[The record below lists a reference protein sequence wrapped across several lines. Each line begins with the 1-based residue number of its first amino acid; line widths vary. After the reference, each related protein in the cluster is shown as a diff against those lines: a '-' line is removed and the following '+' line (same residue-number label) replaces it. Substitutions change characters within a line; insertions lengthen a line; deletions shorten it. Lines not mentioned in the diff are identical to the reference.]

1 MYIFRFTSIAGNR
14 ETVGHKLVIMKLRK
28 CYILIAFIVTFKF
41 DVEANLQHTTELSLE
56 QRNHNLPLTDTI
68 NKHLRSQLNST
79 LNSTQ
84 QKPSISA
91 RTFLG
96 GFDVDSVEFP
106 IDSDI
111 TFHGNERPTFVT
123 EPVHRKEKVSIE
135 TSNHEKSEIHSSEDI
150 NVTNNNED
158 LPNIE
163 YEERSSGP
171 ILEKI
176 NTAESG
182 NALPIFLTE
191 PENVYVVKNRPAVLK
206 CKAAHA
212 LQLNFKCSGSSQP
225 PPSTHDKHVDPHT
238 GVHVEEVTATIHR
251 DLVDEYFGKG
261 PFKCECHAWSSR
273 GVAKSQSATISIAY
287 VRKHFATSPT
297 SLKVE
302 LGTKAELHCE
312 PPGGYPE
319 PKITWF
325 KNNSPIQ
332 KDNDH
337 GILVSTDDMTITFDA
352 VSLQDMA
359 NYTCCAENVAGKRIS
374 DSAVL
379 IVYVNGGW
387 SSWSPWRECKCL
399 GKLSQ
404 GRKRVRFCNNPIPLN
419 GGSLCSG
426 AQVQKSADCISCPEE
441 TQIVNSDVFDT
452 LTSKKLGKWTPWSD
466 WSACSSKCIQVRRR
480 KCISSVTEDLSE
492 NIDVHIAINNNNGL
506 GSVKVQCSGKDIQT
520 AECRGEHCLIGNDGF
535 DWTLYL
541 GLAFVI
547 TVCIAFGAV
556 LIYCARRNLSINSHY
571 NMARTDMN
579 TDYVQG
585 INKKGMSIET
595 ANVNYDY
602 PSADHRFMS
611 NDHIISCGASE
622 HHYDVPNLSANY
634 TNPIDE
640 ISAEYVTDTPDT
652 STADTSNSTYDMKGN
667 MSVSSA
673 SKNIVIEILNN
684 CGGSLSLYRGEIML
698 HVPEFAIGKNQKKNM
713 SLILLSDES
722 ARISIPCTE
731 PLFVCSTIVYC
742 SPRNYSFQKPVII
755 KLPHCL
761 VDPRLWNVNI
771 YQADGDHYDINSN
784 WRKVISVGQET
795 INTPVFV
802 HLEETHLYIMTE
814 QLGRFAVVAEPK
826 AHTNYLAS
834 IKMRLIAFSQLAPS
848 SSNCSLRIYVVK
860 DFPNSK
866 DICTTIE
873 SKLGG
878 TLMGESKY
886 FAFHLN
892 ACDLVIRVHDTG
904 SSSWDVKEQTA
915 YEQVIPYNHI
925 LNNNSI
931 LHCEFSIKLSVN
943 SRLIFDVDF
952 EQTGFENME
961 SEVHSFVISNEHL
974 TQVDIPNQ
982 QAIVSI
988 DRDSSYVNETNSL
1001 SGAYLP
1007 RTCKHLICAALDP
1020 PRQDEK
1026 DWRLLA
1032 KKLGTDHYIA
1042 YFATK
1047 PSPTEQIL
1055 NLWECRAKNSSRT
1068 IVELL
1073 IVFSDMDRDDIK
1085 QIITDTISPLW
1096 V

>member
-1 MYIFRFTSIAGNR
+1 MI
-14 ETVGHKLVIMKLRK
+14 KLRK
-28 CYILIAFIVTFKF
+28 CDILIAFLLGFKIV
-41 DVEANLQHTTELSLE
+41 VVANLQHATDLIPE
-56 QRNHNLPLTDTI
+56 QRNHNLPLTEKF
-68 NKHLRSQLNST
+68 NKYLRNQENGSLN
-79 LNSTQ
+79 NSEVVLP
-84 QKPSISA
+84 KSS
-91 RTFLG
+91 RVFDS
-96 GFDVDSVEFP
+96 GFDRENVEFS
-106 IDSDI
+106 IESDI
-111 TFHGNERPTFVT
+111 TFQGNERPTHVT
-123 EPVHRKEKVSIE
+123 EPIHRKEKVVIE
-135 TSNHEKSEIHSSEDI
+135 STSQAQSEIRAYEDI
-150 NVTNNNED
+150 NTTNNNDE
-158 LPNIE
+158 LPKYENVE
-163 YEERSSGP
+163 YEERSSGT
-171 ILEKI
+171 ILSKL

-191 PENVYVVKNRPAVLK
+191 PENVYVIKNRPAVLK

-212 LQLNFKCSGSSQP
+212 LQLLFKCSGSSQP

-261 PFKCECHAWSSR
+261 PFKCECQAWSSR
-273 GVAKSQSATISIAY
+273 GVAKSQAATISIAY
-287 VRKHFATSPT
+287 IRKHFTTSPT

-302 LGTKAELHCE
+302 LGSKAELHCD
-312 PPGGYPE
+312 PPGAFPE

-325 KNNSPIQ
+325 KNNNPLTVS
-332 KDNDH
+332 NDH
-337 GILVSTDDMTITFDA
+337 GIAISIDGTTITFDI

-359 NYTCCAENVAGKRIS
+359 NYTCSAENVAGKRIS

-387 SSWSPWRECKCL
+387 SSWSPWRECKCS

-441 TQIVNSDVFDT
+441 TQIVTADGYDPLS
-452 LTSKKLGKWTPWSD
+452 SKKLGRWTPWSE
-466 WSACSSKCIQVRRR
+466 WSSCSSDCIQLRRR
-480 KCISSVTEDLSE
+480 RCVFPASDDMSVESIEDSVLSV
-492 NIDVHIAINNNNGL
+492 NIANTNNNGVGGL
-506 GSVKVQCSGKDIQT
+506 GFGKIQCSGKDIQT
-520 AECRGEHCLIGNDGF
+520 AECRGEHCLIGKDGF

-547 TVCIAFGAV
+547 TVCIAFGAA
-556 LIYCARRNLSINSHY
+556 LIYYARRNLSINSHY
-571 NMARTDMN
+571 NMTRTNMN
-579 TDYVQG
+579 SDYVQG
-585 INKKGMSIET
+585 INKKGINVET
-595 ANVNYDY
+595 TNANYDY
-602 PSADHRFMS
+602 PSSDHRFMS
-611 NDHIISCGASE
+611 NDHIISCGVSE

-652 STADTSNSTYDMKGN
+652 STADTSNSTYDITGKISIP
-667 MSVSSA
+667 SVS
-673 SKNIVIEILNN
+673 KNVATEIFNN
-684 CGGSLSLYRGEIML
+684 CGGSLSLYKGEIML
-698 HVPEFAIGKNQKKNM
+698 HVPEFAIGKNQKKHM

-722 ARISIPCTE
+722 ARISIPCAE
-731 PLFVCSTIVYC
+731 PLFVCSTIIYC
-742 SPRNYSFQKPVII
+742 SPRNYSFQKPVIV

-761 VDPRLWNVNI
+761 VDPRQWNVNI
-771 YQADGDHYDINSN
+771 YHADNDHYDINSN
-784 WRKVISVGQET
+784 WRKIIAVGEET

-802 HLEETHLYIMTE
+802 HLEDSHLFIMTE

-826 AHTNYLAS
+826 VHNNHQAS
-834 IKMRLIAFSQLAPS
+834 IKMRLIAFSQLTPS
-848 SSNCSLRIYVVK
+848 NSNCSLRIYVVK

-866 DICTTIE
+866 DICTNIE
-873 SKLGG
+873 TKLGG
-878 TLMGESKY
+878 TIMGESES
-886 FAFHLN
+886 FDFHLN
-892 ACDLVIRVHDTG
+892 TCDLVIRVRNTG
-904 SSSWDVKEQTA
+904 SSSWDIKEHND
-915 YEQVIPYNHI
+915 YEQMIPYNHI

-931 LHCEFSIKLSVN
+931 LHCEFSIKRSLN
-943 SRLIFDVDF
+943 SPLIFEVDF
-952 EQTGFENME
+952 EQSGLE
-961 SEVHSFVISNEHL
+961 SSERQVHAFVISNERFPQTDVTTH
-974 TQVDIPNQ
+974 TFDHQ

-1001 SGAYLP
+1001 SSVYLP
-1007 RTCKHLICAALDP
+1007 RTCKRLICAALDP

-1055 NLWECRAKNSSRT
+1055 NLWECRASNSSRT

-1073 IVFSDMDRDDIK
+1073 IVFSDMDREDIK
-1085 QIITDTISPLW
+1085 QIITDTIGPLW

>member
-1 MYIFRFTSIAGNR
+1 MT
-14 ETVGHKLVIMKLRK
+14 KLKK
-28 CYILIAFIVTFKF
+28 CDILIAFLITFKIA
-41 DVEANLQHTTELSLE
+41 VANLQRTTDSITD
-56 QRNHNLPLTDTI
+56 QRNYNLPSI
-68 NKHLRSQLNST
+68 NTFNKLSRIEENST
-79 LNSTQ
+79 FNSPQ
-84 QKPSISA
+84 QVFPKPRRAFHSEVDEENA
-91 RTFLG
+91 EFP
-96 GFDVDSVEFP
+96 VDSH
-106 IDSDI
+106 IS
-111 TFHGNERPTFVT
+111 FHDNDNPSHVT
-123 EPVHRKEKVSIE
+123 EPVHRKEMAESTNDVKNEFNVNE
-135 TSNHEKSEIHSSEDI
+135 EINI
-150 NVTNNNED
+150 TNNNGE
-158 LPNIE
+158 LSNVE

-171 ILEKI
+171 ILDKI

-182 NALPIFLTE
+182 TALPIFLTE
-191 PENVYVVKNRPAVLK
+191 PEDIYVIKNRPGVLK

-251 DLVDEYFGKG
+251 DLIDEYFGKG

-287 VRKHFATSPT
+287 IRKHFVSSPT
-297 SLKVE
+297 SLKIE
-302 LGTKAELHCE
+302 LGSKAELHCE
-312 PPGGYPE
+312 PPGGFPE

-325 KNNSPIQ
+325 KNNAPIVNT
-332 KDNDH
+332 NDH
-337 GILVSTDDMTITFDA
+337 ETVISTDATTITFDV

-359 NYTCCAENVAGKRIS
+359 NYTCHAENVAGKRIS

-404 GRKRVRFCNNPIPLN
+404 GRKRVRFCNNPIPMN

-426 AQVQKSADCISCPEE
+426 AQVQKSADCVSCQED
-441 TQIVNSDVFDT
+441 TQIVTSDGYDA
-452 LTSKKLGKWTPWSD
+452 LSSKKLGRWTPWSD
-466 WSACSSKCIQVRRR
+466 WSSCSPDCIQIRRR
-480 KCISSVTEDLSE
+480 KCIYPASEDLSVE
-492 NIDVHIAINNNNGL
+492 SHEGSVHNNGVIGL
-506 GSVKVQCSGKDIQT
+506 GFVKVQCPGKDIQT

-547 TVCIAFGAV
+547 TVCVAFGAA
-556 LIYCARRNLSINSHY
+556 LIYCARRNLAINSHY
-571 NMARTDMN
+571 NMTRTN
-579 TDYVQG
+579 INSDYMQG
-585 INKKGMSIET
+585 INKKGINIET

-602 PSADHRFMS
+602 PSSDHRFMS
-611 NDHIISCGASE
+611 NDHIINCEASE

-640 ISAEYVTDTPDT
+640 ISAEYVTDTPET
-652 STADTSNSTYDMKGN
+652 STADTSNSTYDIKGN
-667 MSVSSA
+667 FTLPLS
-673 SKNIVIEILNN
+673 SKNAVTELINN
-684 CGGSLSLYRGEIML
+684 SGGSLSLYRGEMML
-698 HVPEFAIGKNQKKNM
+698 HVPEFAIGKNQKKHM
-713 SLILLSDES
+713 SLIVLSDES
-722 ARISIPCTE
+722 ARISIPCAE
-731 PLFVCSTIVYC
+731 SLFVCSTIVYC

-761 VDPRLWNVNI
+761 IEPRHWNVHI
-771 YQADGDHYDINSN
+771 YQADNDHYDINSN
-784 WRKVISVGQET
+784 WRKIVSVGKET

-802 HLEETHLYIMTE
+802 NVEEKHLYIMTE
-814 QLGRFAVVAEPK
+814 QLGRFAVVAEPSNL
-826 AHTNYLAS
+826 TDYLPA
-834 IKMRLIAFSQLAPS
+834 IEMRLIAFSQLTPS

-866 DICTTIE
+866 DICKTIE
-873 SKLGG
+873 TKLGG
-878 TLMGESKY
+878 TIMGESET

-892 ACDLVIRVHDTG
+892 ACDLVIRVHNTE
-904 SSSWDVKEQTA
+904 SSSWDLKEQTN
-915 YEQVIPYNHI
+915 YEQIIPYNHI

-931 LHCEFSIKLSVN
+931 LHCEFTIKRSLN
-943 SRLIFDVDF
+943 SQLVFDVDF
-952 EQTGFENME
+952 EQSGLENME
-961 SEVHSFVISNEHL
+961 SQIHSFIISSEHFSQSDVRSQ
-974 TQVDIPNQ
+974 TFENRQH

-988 DRDSSYVNETNSL
+988 DRDSSFINETNTL
-1001 SGAYLP
+1001 SSVYLP
-1007 RTCKHLICAALDP
+1007 HTCKRLICDALDP

-1047 PSPTEQIL
+1047 SSPTEQIL
-1055 NLWECRAKNSSRT
+1055 NLWECRAKHSSRT

-1073 IVFSDMDRDDIK
+1073 IVFSEMDREDIK
-1085 QIITDTISPLW
+1085 QIITDTNGPLW